1 MRRLLRIAP
10 SRPLRLLLLALPL
23 GACLLL
29 GSCHKQCHCY
39 GYDNTHTFY
48 SEEEVDQRGKSCAE
62 MIYFANT
69 RRFSLCEWDY

>member
-1 MRRLLRIAP
+1 MRRTLNHT
-10 SRPLRLLLLALPL
+10 LRLLLLALPA

-29 GSCHKQCHCY
+29 GSCNKQCHCY

-48 SEEEVDQRGKSCAE
+48 SEEEVDQNAGNCAE

-69 RRFSLCEWDY
+69 RRYSICEWDY